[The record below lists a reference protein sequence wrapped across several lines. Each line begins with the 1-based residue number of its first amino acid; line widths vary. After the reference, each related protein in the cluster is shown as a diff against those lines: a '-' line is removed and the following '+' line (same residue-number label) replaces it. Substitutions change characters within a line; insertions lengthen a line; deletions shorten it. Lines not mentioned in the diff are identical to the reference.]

1 MRIDGTANRANV
13 NRNSNSKRSAGGG
26 AVFRPE
32 AAKASRPAQ
41 AQVPV
46 APSSGIEAI
55 LALQGVDRGQ
65 ERKRNAVRHGQSLL
79 DTLEEIKQDLLV
91 GNIGEGRLHRLMAL
105 VTRAR
110 QQADPDLEALIDDID
125 LRAQVELAKFG
136 MYAK

>member
-13 NRNSNSKRSAGGG
+13 NRNTNPKSAGKAG
-26 AVFRPE
+26 AVFRPQ
-32 AAKASRPAQ
+32 AARQSRPAP

-46 APSSGIEAI
+46 APNSGIEAI
-55 LALQGVDRGQ
+55 LALQGVDQGA
-65 ERKRNAVRHGQSLL
+65 ERKRNAVRHGQSML
-79 DTLEEIKQDLLV
+79 DTLEEMKRDLLV
-91 GNIGEGRLHRLMAL
+91 GNISEGRLHRLMAL

-110 QQADPDLEALIDDID
+110 QEADPDLEALIDDID

>member
-1 MRIDGTANRANV
+1 MRIDGTTNRANV
-13 NRNSNSKRSAGGG
+13 NRNAKSKRSGAAG

-32 AAKASRPAQ
+32 TSQSSRPAQ

-55 LALQGVDRGQ
+55 LALQGVDTGP

-79 DTLEEIKQDLLV
+79 DTLEEMKRDLLL
-91 GNIGEGRLHRLMAL
+91 GNVSEGRLHRLMAL

-110 QQADPDLEALIDDID
+110 QEADPDLEALIDDID